1 MMSSTGVMPPLIFG
15 RKAYPKGSVK
25 SSVQNE
31 DHAPARAIP
40 ALRPLLCAQAHPGRP
55 RCQRPASCLHC
66 AVMKKVII
74 YTDGSCLGNPGRGGW
89 AAILCLVGSTARR
102 ELVGGARLTTNNRM
116 ELGGVIA
123 ALSALREAC
132 EVDIYTDSK
141 YVCDAVEKG
150 WLAGWQKRNWIK
162 SDKKPVLNVDLW
174 KQLLPLLRTHKVTFH
189 WLRGHAGHRE
199 NERCDELAR
208 AFAAGPDL
216 PEDTGFTAA
225 QA

>member
-1 MMSSTGVMPPLIFG
+1 
-15 RKAYPKGSVK
+15 
-25 SSVQNE
+25 
-31 DHAPARAIP
+31 
-40 ALRPLLCAQAHPGRP
+40 
-55 RCQRPASCLHC
+55 
-66 AVMKKVII
+66 
-74 YTDGSCLGNPGRGGW
+74 
-89 AAILCLVGSTARR
+89 
-102 ELVGGARLTTNNRM
+102 
-116 ELGGVIA
+116 
-123 ALSALREAC
+123 
-132 EVDIYTDSK
+132 VDLYTDSK

>member
-1 MMSSTGVMPPLIFG
+1 MIPESFQRNNGIFKNFRYADNRDGEPPEILRRRRF
-15 RKAYPKGSVK
+15 V
-25 SSVQNE
+25 
-31 DHAPARAIP
+31 ARSKI
-40 ALRPLLCAQAHPGRP
+40 HGF
-55 RCQRPASCLHC
+55 S
-66 AVMKKVII
+66 
-74 YTDGSCLGNPGRGGW
+74 DGN
-89 AAILCLVGSTARR
+89 
-102 ELVGGARLTTNNRM
+102 
-116 ELGGVIA
+116 

-132 EVDIYTDSK
+132 EVDLYTDSR

-150 WLAGWQKRNWIK
+150 WLAGWQKRHWVK

-174 KQLLPLLRTHKVTFH
+174 KQLLPLLRTHNVTFH

>member
-1 MMSSTGVMPPLIFG
+1 
-15 RKAYPKGSVK
+15 
-25 SSVQNE
+25 
-31 DHAPARAIP
+31 
-40 ALRPLLCAQAHPGRP
+40 
-55 RCQRPASCLHC
+55 
-66 AVMKKVII
+66 MKKVII

-132 EVDIYTDSK
+132 EVDLYTDSK

-199 NERCDELAR
+199 RVLLVPKDGLRIKDQKFSCSVFAQSADVVFPAVAPRR
-208 AFAAGPDL
+208 AAAV
-216 PEDTGFTAA
+216 FCV
-225 QA
+225 QRRVYR

>member
-1 MMSSTGVMPPLIFG
+1 
-15 RKAYPKGSVK
+15 
-25 SSVQNE
+25 
-31 DHAPARAIP
+31 
-40 ALRPLLCAQAHPGRP
+40 
-55 RCQRPASCLHC
+55 
-66 AVMKKVII
+66 MKKVII

-132 EVDIYTDSK
+132 EVDLYTDSK

-162 SDKKPVLNVDLW
+162 SDKKPVENRDLW
-174 KQLLPLLRTHKVTFH
+174 EEILRQTQIHRIEWIKVK
-189 WLRGHAGHRE
+189 GHAD
-199 NERCDELAR
+199 NPLNNRCDELA
-208 AFAAGPDL
+208 
-216 PEDTGFTAA
+216 TGEIK
-225 QA
+225 QHRRP

>member
-1 MMSSTGVMPPLIFG
+1 MCYAARQPDESAVAIRKPAGAGNGYRLRDRRIGGVRIAPSWKG
-15 RKAYPKGSVK
+15 RSYGKGF
-25 SSVQNE
+25 
-31 DHAPARAIP
+31 HR
-40 ALRPLLCAQAHPGRP
+40 LRRLVTPLLPEGRSQPQRNFDEESHHLYGDLPG
-55 RCQRPASCLHC
+55 H
-66 AVMKKVII
+66 
-74 YTDGSCLGNPGRGGW
+74 PGRGGW

-132 EVDIYTDSK
+132 EVDLYTDSK
-141 YVCDAVEKG
+141 YVCDAGEKG

-216 PEDTGFTAA
+216 P
-225 QA
+225 

>member
-1 MMSSTGVMPPLIFG
+1 
-15 RKAYPKGSVK
+15 
-25 SSVQNE
+25 
-31 DHAPARAIP
+31 
-40 ALRPLLCAQAHPGRP
+40 
-55 RCQRPASCLHC
+55 
-66 AVMKKVII
+66 MKKVII

-123 ALSALREAC
+123 ALSALREAG
-132 EVDIYTDSK
+132 EVDLYTDSK

-189 WLRGHAGHRE
+189 WPCRTPRERTLRRTGPRLRRRSRPARGHGLHGRPGLIPRPAH
-199 NERCDELAR
+199 ERYP
-208 AFAAGPDL
+208 FP
-216 PEDTGFTAA
+216 
-225 QA
+225 

>member
-15 RKAYPKGSVK
+15 RKAYPKGSAK
-25 SSVQNE
+25 SSLQNE
-31 DHAPARAIP
+31 DHGPARALP
-40 ALRPLLCAQAHPGRP
+40 RFAAPLCARAHPGRP
-55 RCQRPASCLHC
+55 RCQRPASFLHC

-132 EVDIYTDSK
+132 EVNLYTDSK

>member
-1 MMSSTGVMPPLIFG
+1 
-15 RKAYPKGSVK
+15 
-25 SSVQNE
+25 
-31 DHAPARAIP
+31 
-40 ALRPLLCAQAHPGRP
+40 
-55 RCQRPASCLHC
+55 
-66 AVMKKVII
+66 MKKVII

-132 EVDIYTDSK
+132 EVDLYTDSK

-162 SDKKPVLNVDLW
+162 SDKKPVENRDLW
-174 KQLLPLLRTHKVTFH
+174 EEILRQTKIHHIEWIKVK
-189 WLRGHAGHRE
+189 GHAD
-199 NERCDELAR
+199 NPLNNRCDELAVSEWKKR
-208 AFAAGPDL
+208 K
-216 PEDTGFTAA
+216 
-225 QA
+225 

>member
-1 MMSSTGVMPPLIFG
+1 
-15 RKAYPKGSVK
+15 
-25 SSVQNE
+25 
-31 DHAPARAIP
+31 
-40 ALRPLLCAQAHPGRP
+40 
-55 RCQRPASCLHC
+55 
-66 AVMKKVII
+66 MKKVII

-102 ELVGGARLTTNNRM
+102 ELVGGARLTTNNHM

-132 EVDIYTDSK
+132 EVDLYTDSR

-150 WLAGWQKRNWIK
+150 WLAGWQKRHWVK

-174 KQLLPLLRTHKVTFH
+174 KQLLPLLRTHNVTFH